1 MATAVKTCRVCGKS
15 YEACRTMTNRAA
27 GVFRWQE
34 VACSPEC
41 GAEYLRQVTEARNP
55 TPPEHKPSRGKRK
68 AAPIVEMVAPV
79 EEPVAE
85 ATVGSVCQVPDEAPD
100 ETPVENE

>member
-1 MATAVKTCRVCGKS
+1 MPTAVKTCRVCGKS
-15 YEACRTMTNRAA
+15 YAACRTMSKAA

-41 GAEYLRQVTEARNP
+41 GAVYLRKVTEARNP
-55 TPPEHKPSRGKRK
+55 AHHASKATKTSRR
-68 AAPIVEMVAPV
+68 AAPAAEAAKPAD
-79 EEPVAE
+79 EPVAE
-85 ATVGSVCQVPDEAPD
+85 PENQVPAEAPA

>member
-1 MATAVKTCRVCGKS
+1 MPTAVKTCRVCGKS
-15 YEACRTMTNRAA
+15 YAACRTMSKAA

-41 GAEYLRQVTEARNP
+41 GAEYLRHPAPPVSKAGKAR
-55 TPPEHKPSRGKRK
+55 RR
-68 AAPIVEMVAPV
+68 AAPAVEAAKPAD
-79 EEPVAE
+79 EPVAE
-85 ATVGSVCQVPDEAPD
+85 PENQVPAEAPA